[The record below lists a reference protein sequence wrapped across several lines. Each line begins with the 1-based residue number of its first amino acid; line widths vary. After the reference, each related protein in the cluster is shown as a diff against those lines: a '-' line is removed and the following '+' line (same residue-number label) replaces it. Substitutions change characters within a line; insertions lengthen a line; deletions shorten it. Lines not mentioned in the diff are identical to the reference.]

1 MLKPEA
7 MKQLKPFRLL
17 VTAAALSLSVALS
30 APALASR
37 DQPIEPID
45 LPPSVEQGVDMI
57 YIDPEIAPRLDEA
70 NVAMHQ
76 ISFEEWAGA
85 PLDMFLPVNPIY
97 TDLRRGLVRYRQR
110 WGDLPQFQMP
120 AGPTMKLGSEGMNV
134 AALRQRLGLLP
145 GNKFDQQ
152 LANVVKE
159 YQQAHGLKADGVAG
173 GGTVASL
180 NLGAQHYER
189 LIIVNLERA
198 RRLPLATD
206 RARYVLVDVG
216 AAKLYMYENGRPID
230 SMKVIVG
237 KAETA
242 TPMMAAQMRYASVNP
257 YWNVPPELVTS
268 LIAPNV
274 LKQGMTYLKDRRYEV
289 LADWSDEAQ
298 AIDPTT
304 IDWPAVAEG
313 RKVIRVRQLPGGGN
327 SMGQVKFMMPND
339 FGIYLH
345 DTPNKALFAEE
356 DRWISNGC
364 IRVEDAQRLAGW
376 LMGGLPRS
384 PDPDRPLRV
393 NMPEPV
399 PVYITYLTAAATPT
413 GIAFRNDPYRR
424 DAAVIARY
432 FGNSELAAR

>member
-1 MLKPEA
+1 
-7 MKQLKPFRLL
+7 MKQRLKPFRLL
-17 VTAAALSLSVALS
+17 VTAAALGLSVAVS

-37 DQPIEPID
+37 EQPIEPID

-57 YIDPEIAPRLDEA
+57 YIDPEIAPRLDDA

-85 PLDMFLPVNPIY
+85 PLDLFLPVNPIY

-120 AGPTMKLGSEGMNV
+120 AGPAMKPGSDGMNV
-134 AALRQRLGLLP
+134 AALRQRLGLTP
-145 GNKFDQQ
+145 GTRYDEQ

-198 RRLPLATD
+198 RRLPLATE
-206 RARYVLVDVG
+206 RGRYLLVDVG
-216 AAKLYMYENGRPID
+216 SAKLFLYENGRPVD

-257 YWNVPPELVTS
+257 YWNVPPELVIS

-274 LKQGMTYLKDRRYEV
+274 LKQGVTYLKDRRYEV

-304 IDWPAVAEG
+304 VDWPAVAAG

-345 DTPNKALFAEE
+345 DTPNKALFADE

-376 LMGGLPRS
+376 LMGGLPRA

-413 GIAFRNDPYRR
+413 GIAFRSDPYKR

>member
-1 MLKPEA
+1 
-7 MKQLKPFRLL
+7 MKRQGSKPFRLL
-17 VTAAALSLSVALS
+17 IAAAALGLSVGLS

-37 DQPIEPID
+37 EQPIEPID

-57 YIDPEIAPRLDEA
+57 YIDPEIAPRLEDA

-85 PLDMFLPVNPIY
+85 PLDLFLPVNPIY

-110 WGDLPQFQMP
+110 WGDLPQFQLP
-120 AGPTMKLGSEGMNV
+120 AGPAMKLGSEGINV
-134 AALRQRLGLLP
+134 AALRQRLGLPP
-145 GNKFDQQ
+145 GTKFDQQ
-152 LANVVKE
+152 LANAVTE

-173 GGTVASL
+173 GGTIASL

-198 RRLPLATD
+198 RRLPLATE
-206 RARYVLVDVG
+206 RGRYILVDVG
-216 AAKLYMYENGRPID
+216 SAKLFLYENGRPVD

-237 KAETA
+237 KADTA

-257 YWNVPPELVTS
+257 YWNVPPEMVTS

-274 LKQGMTYLKDRRYEV
+274 LKQGLTYLRERRYEV
-289 LADWSDEAQ
+289 LSDWSDEAS
-298 AIDPTT
+298 AIDPATV
-304 IDWPAVAEG
+304 DWPAVAAG
-313 RKVIRVRQLPGGGN
+313 RTVIRVRQLPGGGN

-345 DTPNKALFAEE
+345 DTPNKALFAAE

-364 IRVEDAQRLAGW
+364 IRVEDAQRLSAW
-376 LMGGLPRS
+376 LMGGLPRA

-393 NMPEPV
+393 DMPEPV
-399 PVYITYLTAAATPT
+399 PVFITYLTAAATPT
-413 GIAFRNDPYRR
+413 GIAFRPDPYRR

-432 FGNSELAAR
+432 FGGPELASN

>member
-1 MLKPEA
+1 
-7 MKQLKPFRLL
+7 MKHSFKPFRLL
-17 VTAAALSLSVALS
+17 VTAAALGLSVALS
-30 APALASR
+30 APALAQR
-37 DQPIEPID
+37 PQPIEPID

-57 YIDPEIAPRLDEA
+57 YIDPEIAPRLDDA

-85 PLDMFLPVNPIY
+85 PLDLFLPVNPIY

-110 WGDLPQFQMP
+110 WGDLPQFQIP
-120 AGPTMKLGSEGMNV
+120 AGPVMKLGSEGMNV
-134 AALRQRLGLLP
+134 AALRQRLGLPP
-145 GNKFDQQ
+145 GAKYDEQ

-198 RRLPLATD
+198 RRLPLATE
-206 RARYVLVDVG
+206 RGRYLLVDVG
-216 AAKLYMYENGRPID
+216 AAKLFLYENGRPID

-257 YWNVPPELVTS
+257 YWNVPPEMVIS

-289 LADWSDEAQ
+289 LADWSDEAP

-304 IDWPAVAEG
+304 VDWQAVASG
-313 RKVIRVRQLPGGGN
+313 AKVIRVRQLPGGGN

-345 DTPNKALFAEE
+345 DTPNKALFAAE

-364 IRVEDAQRLAGW
+364 VRVEDAQRLASW
-376 LMGGLPRS
+376 LMGGLPQA

-393 NMPEPV
+393 DMPEPV

-413 GIAFRNDPYRR
+413 GVAFRHDPYKR

-432 FGNSELAAR
+432 FGESELAAR

>member
-1 MLKPEA
+1 
-7 MKQLKPFRLL
+7 MKHMKPFRLL
-17 VTAAALSLSVALS
+17 VTAAALSLSVAFS
-30 APALASR
+30 SPALASR

-57 YIDPEIAPRLDEA
+57 YIDPEIAPRLDNA

-85 PLDMFLPVNPIY
+85 PLDLFLPVNPIY

-134 AALRQRLGLLP
+134 AALRQRLGLPP

-180 NLGAQHYER
+180 NLGSQHYER

-198 RRLPLATD
+198 RRLPLATE
-206 RARYVLVDVG
+206 RGRYMLVDVG
-216 AAKLYMYENGRPID
+216 AAKLFLYENGRPVD

-257 YWNVPPELVTS
+257 YWNVPPELVIS

-289 LADWSDEAQ
+289 LADWSDEAA

-304 IDWPAVAEG
+304 VDWPAVAAG
-313 RKVIRVRQLPGGGN
+313 QKVIRVRQLPGGGN

-345 DTPNKALFAEE
+345 DTPNKVHFAEE

-376 LMGGLPRS
+376 LMGGLPKA

-413 GIAFRNDPYRR
+413 GIVFRNDPYKR

>member
-1 MLKPEA
+1 
-7 MKQLKPFRLL
+7 MKQIFKSVRLL
-17 VTAAALSLSVALS
+17 VTAAALGLAVGLAS
-30 APALASR
+30 PALASR
-37 DQPIEPID
+37 EQPIEPID

-57 YIDPEIAPRLDEA
+57 YIDPEIAPKLRDVD
-70 NVAMHQ
+70 VAMHQ

-85 PLDMFLPVNPIY
+85 PYDLFLPVNPIY

-120 AGPTMKLGSEGMNV
+120 AGPSMKLGSEGMNV
-134 AALRQRLGLLP
+134 AALRERLGLAP
-145 GNKFDQQ
+145 GTKFDAA
-152 LANVVKE
+152 LAAVVKE
-159 YQQAHGLKADGVAG
+159 YQAAHGLKADGVAG
-173 GGTVASL
+173 GGTIASL
-180 NLGAQHYER
+180 NLGSQHFER

-198 RRLPLATD
+198 RRLPLATE
-206 RARYVLVDVG
+206 RGRYILVDVG
-216 AAKLYMYENGRPID
+216 SAQLFLYENGRPVD

-274 LKQGMTYLKDRRYEV
+274 LKQGLQYLKDRRYEV

-327 SMGQVKFMMPND
+327 
-339 FGIYLH
+339 
-345 DTPNKALFAEE
+345 
-356 DRWISNGC
+356 
-364 IRVEDAQRLAGW
+364 
-376 LMGGLPRS
+376 
-384 PDPDRPLRV
+384 
-393 NMPEPV
+393 
-399 PVYITYLTAAATPT
+399 
-413 GIAFRNDPYRR
+413 
-424 DAAVIARY
+424 
-432 FGNSELAAR
+432 

>member
-1 MLKPEA
+1 
-7 MKQLKPFRLL
+7 MKHSFKPFRLL
-17 VTAAALSLSVALS
+17 VTAAALGLSVALS
-30 APALASR
+30 APALAQR
-37 DQPIEPID
+37 PQPIEPID

-57 YIDPEIAPRLDEA
+57 YIDPEIAPRLDDA

-85 PLDMFLPVNPIY
+85 PLDLFLPVNLIY

-110 WGDLPQFQMP
+110 WGDLPQFQIP
-120 AGPTMKLGSEGMNV
+120 AGPVMKLGSEGMNV
-134 AALRQRLGLLP
+134 AALRQRLGLPP
-145 GNKFDQQ
+145 GAKYDEQ

-198 RRLPLATD
+198 RRLPLATE
-206 RARYVLVDVG
+206 RGRYLLVDVG
-216 AAKLYMYENGRPID
+216 AAKLFLYENGRPID

-257 YWNVPPELVTS
+257 YWNVPPEMVIS

-289 LADWSDEAQ
+289 LADWSDEAP

-304 IDWPAVAEG
+304 VDWQAVASG
-313 RKVIRVRQLPGGGN
+313 AKVIRVRQLPGGGN

-345 DTPNKALFAEE
+345 DTPNKALFAAE

-364 IRVEDAQRLAGW
+364 VRVEDAQRLASW
-376 LMGGLPRS
+376 LMGGLPQA

-393 NMPEPV
+393 DMPEPV

-413 GIAFRNDPYRR
+413 GVAFRHDPYKR

-432 FGNSELAAR
+432 FGESELAAR

>member
-1 MLKPEA
+1 
-7 MKQLKPFRLL
+7 MKQSLKPFRLL
-17 VTAAALSLSVALS
+17 VTAAALGLSVAVS
-30 APALASR
+30 SPALASR
-37 DQPIEPID
+37 EQPIEPID

-57 YIDPEIAPRLDEA
+57 YIDPEIAPRLDDA

-85 PLDMFLPVNPIY
+85 PLDLFLPVNPIY

-120 AGPTMKLGSEGMNV
+120 VGPTMKLGSEGMNV
-134 AALRQRLGLLP
+134 AALRQRLGLSP
-145 GNKFDQQ
+145 GNTFDQQ

-159 YQQAHGLKADGVAG
+159 YQQAHGLKADGIAG

-180 NLGAQHYER
+180 NLGSRHYEQ

-198 RRLPLATD
+198 RRLPLATE
-206 RARYVLVDVG
+206 RGRYMLVDVG
-216 AAKLYMYENGRPID
+216 AAKLFLYENGRPVD

-257 YWNVPPELVTS
+257 YWNVPPELVIS

-289 LADWSDEAQ
+289 LADWSDKAQ

-304 IDWPAVAEG
+304 VDWPAVAAG
-313 RKVIRVRQLPGGGN
+313 QKVIRVRQLPGGGN

-345 DTPNKALFAEE
+345 DTPNKAVFADEN
-356 DRWISNGC
+356 RWISNGC
-364 IRVEDAQRLAGW
+364 IRLEDAPRFANW
-376 LMGGLPRS
+376 LMGGLPKAA
-384 PDPDRPLRV
+384 DPDRPQRV
-393 NMPEPV
+393 DLQQPV
-399 PVYITYLTAAATPT
+399 PVYITYLTAAATAQ
-413 GIAFRNDPYRR
+413 GVAFRADPYRR

-432 FGNSELAAR
+432 FGEERVASLIR